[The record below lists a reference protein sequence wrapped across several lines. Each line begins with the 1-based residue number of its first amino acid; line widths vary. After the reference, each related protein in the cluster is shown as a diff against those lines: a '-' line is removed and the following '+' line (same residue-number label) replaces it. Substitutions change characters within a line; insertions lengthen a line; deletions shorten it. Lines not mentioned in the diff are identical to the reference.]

1 MRLYYDDPET
11 RALHTLESFLNV
23 QFSNSSG
30 ATRPDYKCNVMQWSE
45 MSTWCSYTSG
55 QKFDSLRSILCSPW
69 LLLYL
74 KHWYC
79 EINTVIKR
87 NTFHNIKAEIS
98 AVITLAGSFC
108 FCTWLGRL
116 SKPLDRKYLLIK
128 KPLIGVNLAA
138 IAIKACVDLS
148 MQYNTKVKWDI
159 FRIINQEVNIADH
172 YSYYIKMSK
181 DRD

>member
-1 MRLYYDDPET
+1 MNSVCGFIWSTPNVSEWDYIMMTQKPEHCIHWRVSST
-11 RALHTLESFLNV
+11 YSSVTLQV
-23 QFSNSSG
+23 QH
-30 ATRPDYKCNVMQWSE
+30 DQIINVMQWSE
-45 MSTWCSYTSG
+45 MSTWCSYISG
-55 QKFDSLRSILCSPW
+55 QKLDPLRSILCSPW

-98 AVITLAGSFC
+98 AVIILARSFC

-128 KPLIGVNLAA
+128 KTIIGVNLAA

-148 MQYNTKVKWDI
+148 MQYNSKVKWD
-159 FRIINQEVNIADH
+159 F
-172 YSYYIKMSK
+172 SG
-181 DRD
+181 